1 MELMYALMVMMKYDD
16 MVQMNIVELNAL
28 YFWVRITKVPSLFE
42 ELDTI
47 KDIASSNGNFIQ
59 LDEKV
64 FENIGRVRVRISYEL
79 AKHVFQKKHMNV
91 ETISDFIPNLV
102 GNATSAIV
110 SARENQPPPSFADLA
125 NSSWVRKSFTST
137 LWSLATSTPES
148 RPPLVT

>member
-79 AKHVFQKKHMNV
+79 AKHVFQKKKTYYLLRV
-91 ETISDFIPNLV
+91 WRLSP
-102 GNATSAIV
+102 TSFQIWW
-110 SARENQPPPSFADLA
+110 EMQLLP
-125 NSSWVRKSFTST
+125 
-137 LWSLATSTPES
+137 LW
-148 RPPLVT
+148 